1 MKKADKLTKDKVEH
15 VAKLARINISEEE
28 KELYSSQLN
37 SILEYINKLNEVETD
52 NVSEATNMSGLKNVI
67 REDVAISCTTYK
79 NLIEAAPESEMNMIK
94 VKAVLKG
101 GKQ

>member
-1 MKKADKLTKDKVEH
+1 MKKINKLTKQDVEH
-15 VAKLARINISEEE
+15 VAKLARIKISETE
-28 KELYSSQLN
+28 KEIYSAQLS

-52 NVSEATNMSGLKNVI
+52 KISAATHMSGLKNVMRADKAAECNI
-67 REDVAISCTTYK
+67 QKD
-79 NLIEAAPESEMNMIK
+79 LIEAAPEYENNMIK